1 MTLILKVNP
10 AKHRLFQSKQG
21 SFGLQVYIHMS
32 HEKKKP
38 AGFFPLNPGCLM
50 TGSFISWFY
59 EIIPTFHWV
68 VCHPLNTLNNVF
80 LFRYSLQLW
89 DTNLQRH
96 LRPLSAQVPQT
107 HQRHVTLPLQKTPLD
122 YVAIMWYVYFD
133 GSQVP
138 KTPMTLNHDR
148 FVQFPFKHLIF

>member
-1 MTLILKVNP
+1 
-10 AKHRLFQSKQG
+10 
-21 SFGLQVYIHMS
+21 
-32 HEKKKP
+32 
-38 AGFFPLNPGCLM
+38 M
-50 TGSFISWFY
+50 TGSLPMVY
-59 EIIPTFHWV
+59 QMLTFHWV

-96 LRPLSAQVPQT
+96 LRPLSAQVPRT

-148 FVQFPFKHLIF
+148 FVQFPFQHLIF